1 MKTAEIE
8 ALGGD
13 EPVLVTHGGR
23 VSGVYLPLEE
33 QGAQSDD
40 LRRELLSL
48 LGRHISES
56 LEAQGIT
63 EEEIQEDFDAHRRRS
78 G

>member
-1 MKTAEIE
+1 MKTAEIDG
-8 ALGGD
+8 LGGD
-13 EPVLVTHGGR
+13 EPVLVTRGGR

-33 QGAQSDD
+33 HEGQSDD

-56 LEAQGIT
+56 LEGQGIT
-63 EEEIQEDFDAHRRRS
+63 EEEIQKDFDDFRRHRR
-78 G
+78 